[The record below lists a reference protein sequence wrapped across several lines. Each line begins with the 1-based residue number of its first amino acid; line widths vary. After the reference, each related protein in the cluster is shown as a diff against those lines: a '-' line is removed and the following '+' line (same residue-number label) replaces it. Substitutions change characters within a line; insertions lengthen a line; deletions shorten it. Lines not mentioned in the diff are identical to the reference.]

1 MNEQHP
7 RSIGR
12 SLHGKFAVFLVGLV
26 TIVIIGNWGLF
37 QQSKHI
43 LTHEVQLRG
52 EWIARGF
59 AYQLRPGIEQN
70 KRPELEKVAA
80 EMLTYDEMVYVVLF
94 NDRHD
99 TLVSQSIVLEQPVVL
114 PEQVNRISCELE
126 TPVMNVCMLNTR
138 QVYDV
143 AVPIRTRP
151 TGEQDAACLGIIHL
165 GLTPHNLDQKLT
177 RILGIFLL
185 LNCSVALVGVAGYRI
200 FSRTLIKPIRQM
212 ADVAARISTGDLRQ
226 TVEVTADDEIGML
239 QTALARI
246 LQASTEVAERLKA
259 ASNQIQIASDEILQ
273 MAEDQSEVAQKQSQS
288 IYQISGTIEEIAV
301 SSKTIA
307 HNSDHVA
314 SMAEETLAAALN
326 AEDIMEKTITG
337 MDEIKD
343 QVGKNSER
351 VGHLG
356 EKISQIGNVV
366 KVINTIADQTRLI
379 AFNASIEAAGAGE
392 AGGRFSIVATEVRR
406 LANTV
411 VEALEDIRASVASI
425 QSATSELILS
435 SETGIRKTN
444 QGMQLVNNAGS
455 ILQQIMEMLDNT
467 TRSMKEIS
475 ISTQQQQAEHGRIVE
490 DIQDIISGSE
500 QSVHMSG
507 RTTEIAKALRTL
519 ASELDE
525 AVQQFIT

>member
-1 MNEQHP
+1 
-7 RSIGR
+7 
-12 SLHGKFAVFLVGLV
+12 
-26 TIVIIGNWGLF
+26 
-37 QQSKHI
+37 
-43 LTHEVQLRG
+43 
-52 EWIARGF
+52 
-59 AYQLRPGIEQN
+59 
-70 KRPELEKVAA
+70 
-80 EMLTYDEMVYVVLF
+80 
-94 NDRHD
+94 
-99 TLVSQSIVLEQPVVL
+99 
-114 PEQVNRISCELE
+114 
-126 TPVMNVCMLNTR
+126 
-138 QVYDV
+138 
-143 AVPIRTRP
+143 
-151 TGEQDAACLGIIHL
+151 
-165 GLTPHNLDQKLT
+165 
-177 RILGIFLL
+177 
-185 LNCSVALVGVAGYRI
+185 
-200 FSRTLIKPIRQM
+200 
-212 ADVAARISTGDLRQ
+212 
-226 TVEVTADDEIGML
+226 ML

-314 SMAEETLAAALN
+314 SMAEETLAATLN

-337 MDEIKD
+337 MDEIKE

-525 AVQQFIT
+525 AVQQFMT